1 VTDANLIRSAADGD
15 TGALE
20 QLIRDLTPSVFAYL
34 AGMLGDDREAEEGL
48 QETFVR
54 VARAVGR
61 YDAGTDPEAWVF
73 GIARRV
79 AMDLR
84 PTPASPP
91 GEFPPADDEGGEWV
105 RRSLRALPV
114 ELREVLVC
122 QRILGWDNER
132 IASVLGITPDEA
144 AHGTLQA
151 RTQLAEG
158 MRGFSYS

>member
-1 VTDANLIRSAADGD
+1 VTDAKLIRSAADGD
-15 TGALE
+15 TGAME
-20 QLIRDLTPSVFAYL
+20 QLIRELAPNVYAYL

-61 YDAGTDPEAWVF
+61 YDKGTDAEAWVF

-91 GEFPPADDEGGEWV
+91 FEFPPDSGDAGEWV

-114 ELREVLVC
+114 ELREALVC
-122 QRILGWDNER
+122 QRILGWDNAR
-132 IASVLGITPDEA
+132 ISAVFGITPEEA

-158 MRGFSYS
+158 MRGFSYG